1 MTAEPERSSGS
12 RRGHAFERRPG
23 VLLRGA
29 RWAVRTARAAA
40 AQPLGGASLALVGL
54 LLAGA
59 ILAPWLATHDPVAID
74 LEARFEGPSSSH
86 WLGTD
91 QLGRDTW
98 SRALYGL
105 RVALHVALSATA
117 VALAVGLLLGLLA
130 GLGPRWVGAPLV
142 LLFDT
147 VSAFPILLFALAV
160 VTLVGPS
167 TGTVVLLVAI
177 SYAPSYGRM
186 ARTQASALRRAEFLE
201 AERSMG
207 VGLPRLLLVHA
218 LPNVVGPLLIV
229 ASMDVPVV
237 ITIEAGLS
245 FLGLGVQPPTPSAGS
260 ILADGY
266 AYIRNTPWLV
276 LAGALPLVLATLG
289 FTFLG
294 EALRDALDPRLAR
307 SRG

>member
-1 MTAEPERSSGS
+1 MALR
-12 RRGHAFERRPG
+12 AFHWTR
-23 VLLRGA
+23 
-29 RWAVRTARAAA
+29 RTARAVA
-40 AQPLGGASLALVGL
+40 AQPLGGLSLALVAL

-59 ILAPWLATHDPVAID
+59 LLAPWLATHDPTAID
-74 LEARFEGPSSSH
+74 LGARFEAPSTTH

-91 QLGRDTW
+91 HLGRDTY
-98 SRALYGL
+98 SRVLFGG
-105 RVALHVALSATA
+105 RVALRVALSATA
-117 VALAVGLLLGLLA
+117 TALVVGLLLGLLA

-160 VTLVGPS
+160 VTLFGPS
-167 TGTVVLLVAI
+167 TTTVILLVAL

-186 ARTQASALRRAEFLE
+186 VRTQSAALRRAEFLQ

-207 VGLPRLLLVHA
+207 VSFPRILLVHA
-218 LPNVVGPLLIV
+218 LPNVIGPLLIV

-237 ITIEAGLS
+237 ITLEAGLS

-260 ILADGY
+260 ILNDGY
-266 AYIRNTPWLV
+266 AFVRNTPWLV
-276 LAGALPLVLATLG
+276 LAGAVPLVLATLG

-307 SRG
+307 DRP